1 MKSKNS
7 KLMYVSAAVLAAGA
21 VAGVNTQN
29 AHAAEVQKQADKNAA
44 QKTIDQNQK
53 DLTQT
58 QDQLDKAQTEKDD
71 AVRKTPDAQANVLT
85 ADSNNQSAQSGL
97 ANAQDQ
103 LKTAQDVQAKA
114 QANYDASYE
123 NNVKSAQNDVN
134 KANADVQS
142 TQEQIN
148 VQNTKQ
154 AEALTNRQG
163 QEDALKTNTETL
175 NKTNEEIS
183 KTQGKVEQAQKTYDA
198 VNKDY
203 QPVKAE
209 LDKQAKEAQDAQK
222 AAEANAKELA
232 QAQNEL
238 KTAQDTANKA
248 AETINNAQAKL
259 NSDTNALNGA
269 KTELSSKQKQASD
282 LTSQR
287 DQVAKDLQAAQNK
300 MNTAKADS
308 DADKDAVVN
317 TMVMP
322 QVYKDTVKKWND
334 KTHTNDYYKEMEAAS
349 WIGWTQNEYKHNE
362 AEKNHM
368 VDLKHMSR
376 ADQIELN
383 KFGIDLI
390 NQLRR
395 QIGVDPWTF
404 NESALDFAN
413 AIADRY
419 VKDDWDVEAHLTS
432 PGDGHYC
439 EAINELAHKYGLNY
453 GITSDGA
460 YSKDGQYYE
469 NMMTDRFGWTEI
481 PFAQAKANDDKF
493 GNPYHYSDQQ
503 LAYNVNNTYVHSQDD
518 YNNRLDDM
526 DHLKNQVYNAVKR
539 FAFNYNE
546 WLHAYGILSQDFF
559 DYSAKGKNYAAIS
572 FSVKPTKDRWGFDDM
587 DIHVINVHES
597 MVLDSKVFNVNA
609 TIPLDSNKS
618 DASQQYSESLAQ
630 VNNLNAKKSNL
641 DNQINSLTKNISDLT
656 SHIND
661 LTKSISDGNKALET
675 AKADKANAEKTLETL
690 PKHINDLKTKQADL
704 GNKLTVANER
714 LASTQAKST
723 NLVNAYNNAKA
734 NLDNAINKLNG
745 LKSDKANAEKAVNE
759 NNAQLTQIAKDL
771 NTIDSALNSLHAKLA
786 NAQTAK
792 EQADTKLANAKK
804 AYDEYVE
811 THKDVINAL
820 TQANA
825 DVAAKTKAYNEAKE
839 DAAKT
844 DKEYQ
849 AAQDELTKLNNHIE
863 DLSTAITNYESKI
876 KQLNTT
882 INKQKADQ
890 KRASLDAQINKA
902 LDNVSAPKH
911 AATTTT
917 GVQAGT
923 SSSVASVGAVSTTQN
938 GETLTNT
945 VVRSNNAS
953 VLSPQTKKLVAQAN
967 ASKNSLPQTG
977 ANDKLSVFAALAGLS
992 LASLGLGSL
1001 VGEKKRK
1008 RN

>member
-1 MKSKNS
+1 
-7 KLMYVSAAVLAAGA
+7 MYVSAAVLAAGA

-58 QDQLDKAQTEKDD
+58 QDQLNKAQEDRDD
-71 AVRKTPDAQANVLT
+71 AVRKVPDAQANVLT

-103 LKTAQDVQAKA
+103 LKTAQDAQAKA

-134 KANADVQS
+134 KANADVQT
-142 TQEQIN
+142 TQEQVN
-148 VQNTKQ
+148 VQNAKQ
-154 AEALTNRQG
+154 AEALNNQKG
-163 QEDALKTNTETL
+163 QETALKTNTETL

-183 KTQGKVEQAQKTYDA
+183 KTQGQVEQAQKTYDD
-198 VNKDY
+198 VNKEY

-209 LDKQAKEAQDAQK
+209 LDKQTKEAQAAQK
-222 AAEANAKELA
+222 AARENAKELT

-248 AETINNAQAKL
+248 AETINNAQVKL

-269 KTELSSKQKQASD
+269 KSELSNKQKQVSD

-300 MNTAKADS
+300 MNTAKAEL

-322 QVYKDTVKKWND
+322 QVYKDTVKKWNG
-334 KTHTNDYYKEMEAAS
+334 KKHTDDYYKEMEAAS

-390 NQLRR
+390 NQLRT

-419 VKDDWDVEAHLTS
+419 VKDDWDSDANHHDS
-432 PGDGHYC
+432 AG
-439 EAINELAHKYGLNY
+439 INELAHQYGLRY
-453 GITSDGA
+453 TVSRKDGA
-460 YSKDGQYYE
+460 YSKDNQYYE
-469 NMMTDRFGWTEI
+469 DLATDRFGMTEL
-481 PFAQAKANDDKF
+481 PFAQVKAEAEQT
-493 GNPYHYSDQQ
+493 GNPYHYSDQY
-503 LAYNVNNTYVHSQDD
+503 LAYGPRNTYSHSQTD

-546 WLHAYGILSQDFF
+546 WLHADSILSQDVF
-559 DYSAKGKNYAAIS
+559 SNTAKGKTYAAIS
-572 FSVKPTKDRWGFDDM
+572 FSAKPTPNHWGFDDLQL
-587 DIHVINVHES
+587 HFINVHES
-597 MVLDSKVFNVNA
+597 NVLDPKVFNVDAN
-609 TIPLDSNKS
+609 IPLTDDKS
-618 DASQQYSESLAQ
+618 ELKKQYTDNLAL
-630 VNNLNAKKSNL
+630 VNTLTPKKANL
-641 DNQINSLTKNISDLT
+641 DNQINGLTNDIKGLNTRIS
-656 SHIND
+656 D
-661 LTKSISDGNKALET
+661 LTKSISDTNKTLAD
-675 AKADKANAEKTLETL
+675 AKATKEDADKKIAVL
-690 PKHINDLKTKQADL
+690 PGRVQELKDKQASLDKTQSKAEADL
-704 GNKLTVANER
+704 ATY
-714 LASTQAKST
+714 QAK
-723 NLVNAYNNAKA
+723 NKDLLAQFNAAKA
-734 NLDNAINKLNG
+734 NLDKLTAKLND
-745 LKSDKANAEKAVNE
+745 LNSVKSKAESAVAESKANLDKATSELSAISSRLDE
-759 NNAQLTQIAKDL
+759 L
-771 NTIDSALNSLHAKLA
+771 NAKLS
-786 NAQTAK
+786 TAKTTK
-792 EQADTKLANAKK
+792 EQADANLAKAKA
-804 AYDEYVE
+804 AYDEYVS
-811 THKDVINAL
+811 THKDVIDNL
-820 TQANA
+820 NKANSELA
-825 DVAAKTKAYNEAKE
+825 DKTKAYNEAKE

-849 AAQDELTKLNNHIE
+849 AAQDELTKLNNHIK

-890 KRASLDAQINKA
+890 KRATLDAQINKA

-911 AATTTT
+911 TATS
-917 GVQAGT
+917 VQAGT
-923 SSSVASVGAVSTTQN
+923 SSSVAPEVAASTPQRN
-938 GETLTNT
+938 EVLTNT
-945 VVRSNNAS
+945 VVRSNNGS

-1001 VGEKKRK
+1001 AGDKKRK

>member
-1 MKSKNS
+1 MKSKSS

-21 VAGVNTQN
+21 VASVNTQN

-58 QDQLDKAQTEKDD
+58 QDQLNKAQAEHDE
-71 AVRKTPDAQANVLT
+71 AVRKTSDAQANVLT
-85 ADSNNQSAQSGL
+85 AESNNQSAQSGL
-97 ANAQDQ
+97 ADAQDQ
-103 LKTAQDVQAKA
+103 LKTAQNAQAKA

-134 KANADVQS
+134 KANADVQT

-154 AEALTNRQG
+154 AEALNSRQG

-183 KTQGKVEQAQKTYDA
+183 KTQGQVEQAQKTYDA

-209 LDKQAKEAQDAQK
+209 LDKQAKEASDAQK
-222 AAEANAKELA
+222 AAQENAKELA
-232 QAQNEL
+232 QAQNAL
-238 KTAQDTANKA
+238 KTAQDTANKS

-269 KTELSSKQKQASD
+269 KTELSAKQKQASD

-287 DQVAKDLQAAQNK
+287 DQVAKDLQAAQAK
-300 MNTAKADS
+300 MNTAESESDS
-308 DADKDAVVN
+308 DKDAVVN

-322 QVYKDTVKKWND
+322 QVYKDTVKKWNG
-334 KTHTNDYYKEMEAAS
+334 KTPTDNYYKEMEAAS

-419 VKDDWDVEAHLTS
+419 VKDDWDSDANHHDS
-432 PGDGHYC
+432 
-439 EAINELAHKYGLNY
+439 EAINELAHKYGLQ
-453 GITSDGA
+453 SAMHRDGSF
-460 YSKDGQYYE
+460 SKSSQYYE
-469 NMMTDRFGWTEI
+469 DMMTDRFGQTESTY
-481 PFAQAKANDDKF
+481 AQEQQIAKDYPNVDIHKD
-493 GNPYHYSDQQ
+493 
-503 LAYNVNNTYVHSQDD
+503 AYNVALTYSHSQDD

-526 DHLKNQVYNAVKR
+526 DHLKNQVYNAIKR

-546 WLHAYGILSQDFF
+546 WMHADSILSQNWSDF
-559 DYSAKGKNYAAIS
+559 SAKGKNYAAIS
-572 FSVKPTKDRWGFDDM
+572 FSAKPTPNHWGDD
-587 DIHVINVHES
+587 DLQLHFINVHES
-597 MVLDSKVFNVNA
+597 MVLDPKVFNVNA
-609 TIPLDSNKS
+609 NIPLDSHNS
-618 DASQQYSESLAQ
+618 DASKQYSESLAQ
-630 VNNLNAKKSNL
+630 VNDLKAKKSNL
-641 DNQINSLTKNISDLT
+641 DNQINSLTNDIKGLNTRIS
-656 SHIND
+656 N
-661 LTKSISDGNKALET
+661 LTKSISDTNKTLADAKTTKADADKKIAVLPGRVKELKDKQASLDKTQSKAEADLATYQAKNKDLLAQFNAAKSNLDKLT
-675 AKADKANAEKTLETL
+675 AKL
-690 PKHINDLKTKQADL
+690 NDL
-704 GNKLTVANER
+704 NSV
-714 LASTQAKST
+714 KSKAESAVTESKT
-723 NLVNAYNNAKA
+723 NLAKA
-734 NLDNAINKLNG
+734 TSELSAISSRLDE
-745 LKSDKANAEKAVNE
+745 LK
-759 NNAQLTQIAKDL
+759 
-771 NTIDSALNSLHAKLA
+771 AKLS
-786 NAQTAK
+786 TAKTTK
-792 EQADTKLANAKK
+792 EQADANLAKAKA
-804 AYDEYVE
+804 AYDEYVS
-811 THKDVINAL
+811 THKDVIDDLNK
-820 TQANA
+820 ANSELA
-825 DVAAKTKAYNEAKE
+825 DKTKAYNEAKE

>member
-1 MKSKNS
+1 
-7 KLMYVSAAVLAAGA
+7 MYVSAAVLAAGA
-21 VAGVNTQN
+21 VASVNTQN

-53 DLTQT
+53 DLIQT
-58 QDQLDKAQTEKDD
+58 QDQLNKAQAEHDE
-71 AVRKTPDAQANVLT
+71 AVRKTSDAQANVLT
-85 ADSNNQSAQSGL
+85 ADSNNQSAQNVL

-103 LKTAQDVQAKA
+103 LKTAQVAQAKA

-134 KANADVQS
+134 KANADVKT

-154 AEALTNRQG
+154 AEALNNRQG

-183 KTQGKVEQAQKTYDA
+183 KTQGQVEQAQKTYDA

-209 LDKQAKEAQDAQK
+209 LDKQAKEASDAQK
-222 AAEANAKELA
+222 AAEENAKELA

-238 KTAQDTANKA
+238 KTAQETANKS

-308 DADKDAVVN
+308 DTDKDAVVN

-322 QVYKDTVKKWND
+322 QVYKDTVKKWNG
-334 KTHTNDYYKEMEAAS
+334 KTPTDDYYKEMEAAS

-419 VKDDWDVEAHLTS
+419 VKDDWDS
-432 PGDGHYC
+432 DKNGHDS
-439 EAINELAHKYGLNY
+439 EAINELAHQYGLNY
-453 GITSDGA
+453 GITNDGK
-460 YSKDGQYYE
+460 YSNSGQYYE
-469 NMMTDRFGWTEI
+469 NMMTDLFGQTEI
-481 PFAQAKANDDKF
+481 PFEQAKANADKF
-493 GNPYHYSDQQ
+493 GNPYHYSDQE
-503 LAYNVNNTYVHSQDD
+503 LAYDMQNTYSHSQDD

-559 DYSAKGKNYAAIS
+559 NYSAKGKNYAAIS
-572 FSVKPTKDRWGFDDM
+572 FSAKPTPNHWGDD
-587 DIHVINVHES
+587 DLQLHFINVHES
-597 MVLDSKVFNVNA
+597 MVLDPKVFNVNA

-618 DASQQYSESLAQ
+618 DASKQYSESLAQ

-641 DNQINSLTKNISDLT
+641 DNQINGLTNDIKGLNTRIS
-656 SHIND
+656 D
-661 LTKSISDGNKALET
+661 LTKSISDTNKTLADAKTTKADADKKIAVLPGRVQEFKDKQASLDKAQSKAEADLATYQAKNKDLLAQFNT
-675 AKADKANAEKTLETL
+675 AKSNLDKLTTKL
-690 PKHINDLKTKQADL
+690 NDL
-704 GNKLTVANER
+704 N
-714 LASTQAKST
+714 SAKSKAESA
-723 NLVNAYNNAKA
+723 VAESKA
-734 NLDNAINKLNG
+734 NLDKATSELSAISSRLDE
-745 LKSDKANAEKAVNE
+745 LK
-759 NNAQLTQIAKDL
+759 
-771 NTIDSALNSLHAKLA
+771 AKLS
-786 NAQTAK
+786 TAKTTK
-792 EQADTKLANAKK
+792 EQADANLAKAKA
-804 AYDEYVE
+804 AYDEYVS
-811 THKDVINAL
+811 THKDVIDDLNK
-820 TQANA
+820 ANSELA
-825 DVAAKTKAYNEAKE
+825 DKTKAYNEAKE